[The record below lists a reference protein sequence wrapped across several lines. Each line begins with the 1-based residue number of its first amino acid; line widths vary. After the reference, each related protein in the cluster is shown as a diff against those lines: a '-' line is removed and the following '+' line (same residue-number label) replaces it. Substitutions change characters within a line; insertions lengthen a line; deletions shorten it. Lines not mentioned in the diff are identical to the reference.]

1 MIRSLPFHERNVMS
15 NKPHLRPH
23 RKKRQAS
30 RTTRLLVAIF
40 FLTLLALV
48 TTLAAT
54 GHVQPHGYIP

>member
-1 MIRSLPFHERNVMS
+1 MS

-30 RTTRLLVAIF
+30 RTARLLVAIF
-40 FLTLLALV
+40 FLTLLALA